1 MTIKTKKYQL
11 ESNQYVK
18 LGLIGVMKELWW
30 FWFIPAAIIIIP
42 SLIWPSSLWWMVGVG
57 VLLSV
62 LYILFWWAQF
72 MGATQ
77 MEQSKMFFER
87 LSYEIDSRFIM
98 MKRNAKEGM
107 PVKWEMVKS
116 AKMTD
121 DAFVLML
128 GNDNVEAN
136 KIQKFFAQK
145 LGMPLYLPYSIFTTE
160 VQKGFMIKLLQRK
173 GLIEVPETT
182 KEA

>member
-11 ESNQYVK
+11 ESSTYVK
-18 LGLIGVMKELWW
+18 LGLMGVMKELWW

-42 SLIWPSSLWWMVGVG
+42 SLIWSSSIWWMVGLSVFI
-57 VLLSV
+57 SV

-77 MEQSKMFFER
+77 MEQSKMFFEK

-116 AKMTD
+116 VKVTKE
-121 DAFVLML
+121 AFVLML
-128 GNDNVEAN
+128 GNDNIEAN
-136 KIQKFFAQK
+136 KVQRFFAK
-145 LGMPLYLPYSIFTTE
+145 RLGMPLYLPFSIFPTE
-160 VQKGFMIKLLQRK
+160 VAKGFMFKLLERK
-173 GLIEVPETT
+173 GLIEATSSAE
-182 KEA
+182 